1 MKKALVSPLQD
12 LDKIYDTIATYVE
25 TSPELTIEVLKS
37 IVEDENLPFT
47 ENDPE
52 GFQKQVR
59 GLIKIEMRKL
69 YEPSKK
75 HVEMRY

>member
-1 MKKALVSPLQD
+1 
-12 LDKIYDTIATYVE
+12 VE
-25 TSPELTIEVLKS
+25 TSPDFTIEILKS
-37 IVEDENLPFT
+37 IVEEENLPFT

-52 GFQKQVR
+52 GFQRQVR
-59 GLIKIEMRKL
+59 SLIKIEMRKL